1 MIRGGGKRP
10 PLSSSEQRTR
20 YTSKQHQKRSLLLP
34 SLLPSLISFL
44 PTFWK
49 GKGGEGNN
57 TPSMLVDSESAAAK
71 AGCRSS
77 SSSSTAS
84 LRAAAGG
91 DRHHGRWLSLPRSLP
106 HRRQQQPGKEGRGG
120 NTLSHTGGRREEE
133 ERGQREGGGGGGGD
147 LPRLP
152 FLLRLHSL
160 LSSRGKQK
168 KGGER
173 EEIKG
178 RGRET
183 RRRGEKRL
191 RSSSSSIIV
200 PSPALRGGKDWRRTR
215 DRGRHKPRTQ
225 EKKNQER
232 KGGYRERKGGKRL
245 QY

>member
-120 NTLSHTGGRREEE
+120 GEHTFTHRWE
-133 ERGQREGGGGGGGD
+133 ERGQREGGGGGD

-168 KGGER
+168 KGGGGREGRGKRSR
-173 EEIKG
+173 EEG
-178 RGRET
+178 E
-183 RRRGEKRL
+183 RRGGERRDFGLLLL
-191 RSSSSSIIV
+191 RS
-200 PSPALRGGKDWRRTR
+200 
-215 DRGRHKPRTQ
+215 
-225 EKKNQER
+225 
-232 KGGYRERKGGKRL
+232 
-245 QY
+245 